1 MELRDVVSILP
12 CNSITG
18 CRKRDYPPVFNYQN
32 TWWDDNDK
40 MENYFG
46 RLALCLSQGE
56 PVRKVLMIHPISSI
70 WTECRSDRAEDF
82 NHLEMNMGWLDEHIT
97 SLNRKGE
104 YYNRIAKAL
113 TAGHVDFDF
122 GDEILLEQDGKVED
136 GMFVAGKCSYQVVV
150 VPE

>member
-1 MELRDVVSILP
+1 
-12 CNSITG
+12 
-18 CRKRDYPPVFNYQN
+18 
-32 TWWDDNDK
+32 
-40 MENYFG
+40 
-46 RLALCLSQGE
+46 
-56 PVRKVLMIHPISSI
+56 
-70 WTECRSDRAEDF
+70 
-82 NHLEMNMGWLDEHIT
+82 MGWLDEHIT

-150 VPE
+150 VPGVSNLFANTVKLLKEFLAAGGMVIWLKPYPVMIEGERIGSKQICVAKRWDKNRQ